1 MQYAHDIESLP
12 CVQLNFVPSHRKLL
26 VQRHLLFPSIAD
38 MQVECGQSLQSAD
51 KLQIGSSG
59 GSQTIST
66 SSVTLDE
73 TLELEFLGVV
83 RLNGN
88 DWFSRKLPTSL
99 TWIKN
104 FDVFW
109 SILVTRYVP
118 LGALK
123 LIWPEEL
130 QLKLKYIGSPRF

>member
-1 MQYAHDIESLP
+1 M
-12 CVQLNFVPSHRKLL
+12 PSHRKLM
-26 VQRHLLFPSIAD
+26 VQRHLLFPSLAD
-38 MQVECGQSLQSAD
+38 LQVECGQSSQSAD

-59 GSQTIST
+59 GSQTILT
-66 SSVTLDE
+66 SSLTLDE

-88 DWFSRKLPTSL
+88 DWFSRRLSTSL

-104 FDVFW
+104 FDLFW

-118 LGALK
+118 LRALK
-123 LIWPEEL
+123 LTWPEVVL
-130 QLKLKYIGSPRF
+130 QLKLKCIGSPQFELVLSG